1 MGFVLG
7 NGLPLEIFVD
17 FKYFCAMT
25 DNKGMTHSLLW
36 RIFQTRYV
44 RKVRL
49 VFEAKQPSLQ
59 IRVEV
64 FFPPLVFIR
73 YLSKLDGIP
82 LRGLVILD

>member
-64 FFPPLVFIR
+64 FFPHSFSFATCQNLMVSH
-73 YLSKLDGIP
+73 LE
-82 LRGLVILD
+82 V